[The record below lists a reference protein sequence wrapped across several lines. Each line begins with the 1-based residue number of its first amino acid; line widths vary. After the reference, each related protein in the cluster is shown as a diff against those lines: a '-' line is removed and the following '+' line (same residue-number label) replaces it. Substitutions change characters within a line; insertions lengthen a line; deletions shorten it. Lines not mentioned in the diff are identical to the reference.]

1 MGLEGLKKI
10 ATELVKLAESKA
22 KDTNNDGVANT
33 KEEKS
38 IFAAELAKRD
48 YSYGDVKEIW
58 GFAKSEETNTTNNKA
73 VTRAAEA
80 PVTRAT
86 KGETITIK
94 VEVDVDVD
102 IDVTITMEQNEE
114 LKQLISELMLNFDEA
129 IEELKKD
136 NDANFKKLIDFLK
149 DNSSENTNL
158 LLVAIN
164 ELYKA
169 FEAKDNANHEDLM
182 TVLNLISSQL
192 GELGGKVSNLETMV
206 AQLVNNSIE
215 ILEIMGIKLDAIK
228 KALEES
234 NMKQD
239 EQIKAL
245 ALINETILQLTGKF
259 EDFTA
264 EQQKQL
270 NALLNMVGKNGVT
283 LKHILDLLES
293 IKKDTSKNCEVSK
306 AILAIVEKYG
316 VEMSTQLTNIYNKM
330 VEKGENDA
338 AIQAEFMKI
347 LEAIKDDTGAIRDT
361 NVKILELI
369 SDLDASMIEQ
379 ATKIYNAILAGG
391 GNLANK
397 LDEFLEVLK
406 IIQADTAENKETN
419 KKILVLIGEN
429 NELSKEILAAIKQ
442 LGIDVTGNLVEIY
455 NKIKD
460 LKFNGDV
467 AIDMSALEELQKEML
482 EILKAIKDDTGKIKE
497 TNKEILAAI
506 NKLDATIAESA
517 TKAYNAI
524 LKAGGNVTAKLDEFK
539 ALLESINSNT
549 AENVEISKKILEVVE
564 KLGVDLAKGF
574 ADTIKAINDKKIEVG
589 TGNTEVNIDLSGLEA
604 MLKEILA
611 AVNNNTEVNQEG
623 MEEILAKINELIGK
637 VGEIDLSKIEELL
650 ADLKGLTEANGNKLD
665 NVITNQDTIIMLL
678 KGFKAEL
685 LAQGKYT
692 QDQLEVIS
700 DLIKKIKT
708 GECNCDVDG
717 AALLA
722 KMQEILEAIK
732 NHECECNCNPDTGES
747 DNNEG
752 ILDDLDNLFGARSVT
767 ARPQNIENVQ
777 VRPDGHKVGEKVVIN
792 GKIYIYGP
800 GNKMFDLSGREVN
813 L

>member
-58 GFAKSEETNTTNNKA
+58 GFAKSEETNSINNKP

-80 PVTRAT
+80 PTTRAA
-86 KGETITIK
+86 GEKIVINI
-94 VEVDVDVD
+94 ENEINWYLD
-102 IDVTITMEQNEE
+102 IDITVQQDSE
-114 LKQLISELMLNFDEA
+114 LKAIIEEFMGKFEEA
-129 IEELKKD
+129 IEELKKG
-136 NDANFKKLIDFLK
+136 NKENFDSLLAFLK
-149 DNSSENTNL
+149 ENASENSDIIL
-158 LLVAIN
+158 AAIK
-164 ELYKA
+164 ELYEA
-169 FEAKDNANHEDLM
+169 FETNNNANHEDLM
-182 TVLNLISSQL
+182 KVLELIYS
-192 GELGGKVSNLETMV
+192 ELGVVSDKVSNLET
-206 AQLVNNSIE
+206 LVNQLINNSVE
-215 ILEIMGIKLDAIK
+215 ILEMMGIELDAIK

-264 EQQKQL
+264 KQQKQL

-347 LEAIKDDTGAIRDT
+347 LEAIKDDTGTIRDT

-406 IIQADTAENKETN
+406 MIQADTAENKETN

-429 NELSKEILAAIKQ
+429 NELSKEILAAVKQ

-467 AIDMSALEELQKEML
+467 TIDMSALEELQKEML

-524 LKAGGNVTAKLDEFK
+524 LKAGGNVAAKLDEFK

-800 GNKMFDLSGREVN
+800 DNKMFDLSGKEVN